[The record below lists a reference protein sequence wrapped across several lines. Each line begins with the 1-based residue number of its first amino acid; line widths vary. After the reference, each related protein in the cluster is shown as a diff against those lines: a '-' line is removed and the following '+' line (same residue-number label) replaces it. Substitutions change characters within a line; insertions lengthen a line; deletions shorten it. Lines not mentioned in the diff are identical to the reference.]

1 MSLCL
6 VRLSKNEPFAAGRRK
21 PPRLHCCCRKPTS
34 TPKATRAGSPR
45 GEPTPPAALC
55 AAVLSLLPRSA
66 ALRGRGCHPALAPH
80 SRGPGTSPCPH
91 SPAGPTALPPLPSS
105 PQPDPS
111 PRGLP
116 LTRPRRHP
124 RHAARSEAA
133 PRRRGR
139 PIKRSSARGT
149 APPDPEGRAPPARPP
164 RAPRRA
170 ATSGPGSRGPTGR
183 SRDAVRAGR
192 AVMEPRSPELR
203 PPPQQRSRKV
213 AVGA

>member
-1 MSLCL
+1 MPGSPEQKRAL
-6 VRLSKNEPFAAGRRK
+6 RRRQAQT
-21 PPRLHCCCRKPTS
+21 PAPALLL
-34 TPKATRAGSPR
+34 PKAHFNPQGDPGRKSKGRANTPR
-45 GEPTPPAALC
+45 RALC
-55 AAVLSLLPRSA
+55 SRSFPPPT
-66 ALRGRGCHPALAPH
+66 LRGAARPGLPPCASTAQPRARHFTLPAQPRRAHRPP
-80 SRGPGTSPCPH
+80 S
-91 SPAGPTALPPLPSS
+91 PPLPSS